1 MAIIILAAVVAMI
14 SLPEFHLTL
23 HIINKFCY
31 DLTNSDW
38 INFCP
43 PLNLK

>member
-1 MAIIILAAVVAMI
+1 MAIIILAAVGVII

-23 HIINKFCY
+23 HIINN
-31 DLTNSDW
+31 LTNSDW